1 MKKEKLRIE
10 NFLFYDAAG
19 IEAHLE
25 KMAEK
30 GWLIKQ
36 ITPFFL
42 VY

>member
-25 KMAEK
+25 KWQK
-30 GWLIKQ
+30 RDG
-36 ITPFFL
+36 
-42 VY
+42 